1 MRVFVGLCVL
11 MLSAAAQGAAHV
23 EFINSEAA
31 RAANRPFSDAVRV
44 GDMLYLSGAIGVKPG
59 AATPVSGGIGPQ
71 VRQTMENI
79 KAVLEKYG
87 SSLDEVVKCTV
98 FLADIA
104 EWPAMNEVYVTY
116 FTKHVRIEWPCP
128 RSEGGGGVLGRA

>member
-79 KAVLEKYG
+79 GRTLSENGYTF
-87 SSLDEVVKCTV
+87 DDVVSV
-98 FLADIA
+98 I
-104 EWPAMNEVYVTY
+104 VYLKDMGDFAAFQVA
-116 FTKHVRIEWPCP
+116 FD
-128 RSEGGGGVLGRA
+128 SQL